1 MMETVAERSKGV
13 AGAFSA
19 PEVNRRNPFA
29 RLGMGDREAAR
40 PEQADGGIYVGV
52 SHGYRRLGA
61 LNHAIDSPRKGR
73 REWRRRL
80 RQLLRLRRK
89 RISFFIEFFC
99 RFAGVG
105 CPPAVVV

>member
-1 MMETVAERSKGV
+1 M
-13 AGAFSA
+13 SA
-19 PEVNRRNPFA
+19 PEIDGRDPFA

-40 PEQADGGIYVGV
+40 PEQADGGIDVGV
-52 SHGYRRLGA
+52 SHQRRLEE
-61 LNHAIDSPRKGR
+61 LNHAIDSPRWR
-73 REWRRRL
+73 MREWRRRL

-89 RISFFIEFFC
+89 RRSFFIEFFC